1 MGKVRDYFSLKT
13 PGVDLVTP
21 ATSIERII
29 RLVARN
35 AASRSV
41 YVVDEDERLIGMIS
55 VKEVLGI
62 LGAKYARKRTMAVL
76 HDILSTT
83 AADIM
88 RAAEAVS
95 PDDDLEQALRIAV
108 LHNME
113 DIPVIENGKV
123 IGNLDCFEL
132 IQGILEQHQAEHPGL
147 QDEG

>member
-21 ATSIERII
+21 STSIEQII
-29 RLVARN
+29 RVVAQN
-35 AASRSV
+35 TASRSV
-41 YVVDEDERLIGMIS
+41 YVVDRNEKLIGMIS

-62 LGAKYARKRTMAVL
+62 LGAKYARKRTLAVL
-76 HDILSTT
+76 HDVLSTT

-88 RAAEAVS
+88 RAVEAVS
-95 PDDDLEQALRIAV
+95 PEDDLEQALRIAV

-132 IQGILEQHQAEHPGL
+132 IQGILEQHQAEHPGFH
-147 QDEG
+147 DEG